1 MNMPGKLAAVR
12 AIVILLVLA
21 CSDNTGPG
29 NRPHAIEIVSGDG
42 QGALPGEAAPEPL
55 RVRVTADDGRPIAGA
70 SVRWSV
76 TGGEA
81 TLTPTQ
87 STTNVD
93 GVAETRVTLGET
105 TSGAEVQATTA
116 GLPPATFSVSALNP
130 CQPSSARPLTI
141 DVTTTG
147 ALRTADCNL
156 GDGRFWDFYVFTLG
170 TQQALT
176 ARLRTPT
183 FDPFFAIF
191 ARTPNGAYYQRGGTF
206 DTVDARR
213 STVSTWILP
222 AGDYEA
228 SASSWDVG
236 VTGAYELMVSPTSG
250 AADGCESVFVMR
262 GVTTEQRLAT
272 TDCTDT
278 PGPFYRD
285 VFFVILWVGERV
297 TLTQS
302 SADFAPRLRLLRRTG
317 TLITEADGSAT
328 GTAAIS
334 FTSDETSLYIV
345 HATSAVAARSGAYTL
360 AAINPLAGASA
371 TASTAKNRRQRP
383 RAITIQSSVTRLRG
397 ERWSTHR

>member
-1 MNMPGKLAAVR
+1 MSTPRKGAAVV
-12 AIVILLVLA
+12 AVFVLLVSA
-21 CSDNTGPG
+21 CSDNTGPEI
-29 NRPHAIEIVSGDG
+29 RPHAIEIVSGDG
-42 QGALPGEAAPEPL
+42 QGALPGEAASEPL
-55 RVRVTADDGRPIAGA
+55 RVRVTAADGRPIGGA
-70 SVRWSV
+70 AVRWSV

-87 STTNVD
+87 STTNAD

-105 TSGAEVQATTA
+105 RSGAEVQATTA
-116 GLPPATFSVSALNP
+116 GLPPATFSVSALDP
-130 CQPSSARPLTI
+130 CLPSSARPLTI
-141 DVTTTG
+141 DVTATG
-147 ALRTADCNL
+147 TLRTVDCDL
-156 GDGRFWDFYVFTLG
+156 GDGRFRDFHAFTLG
-170 TQQALT
+170 TQQALA
-176 ARLRTPT
+176 ARLRAPT
-183 FDPFFAIF
+183 FDPAFSVF
-191 ARTPNGAYYQRGGTF
+191 ARAPNNVYYQRGGTF

-228 SASSWDVG
+228 SASSWDLG
-236 VTGAYELMVSPTSG
+236 ETGAYELLLSPTSG
-250 AADGCESVFVMR
+250 AADGCEAVFVMR

-285 VFFVILWVGERV
+285 VFYVILWFGERV

-302 SADFAPRLRLLRRTG
+302 SAEFAPRLRLLRRTG

-328 GTAAIS
+328 GTAAIN

-345 HATSAVAARSGAYTL
+345 HATSAVAARSGAYAL

-371 TASTAKNRRQRP
+371 TASTAKDWRHQP
-383 RAITIQSSVTRLRG
+383 RAFTVQSSVTRLRG